1 MAGGWLVTTDTN
13 DQDGHVKTLT
23 RYARR
28 AASALAIGACAAE
41 LAHAQ
46 VSLASAPCRVAGLDE
61 QVRCATVEVPE
72 NRTTG
77 GGRTIP
83 LRIVILPSRAPATAP
98 RQALFYLVGGPGL
111 PATTLADLVAGAHA
125 TTRST
130 HDIVLVDQRGT
141 GGSNALDCAFYGT
154 AGDVATYLGD
164 QFPVDSV
171 HACAERLARGAD
183 VSQYTTAN
191 AADDLEDVRARL
203 GVPRIDLDASAYGTR
218 VALEYMRRH
227 PDRVRSVVLQ
237 GAVSEDVSL
246 PLTAA
251 RDAQRALDRVVADCT
266 SDPFCRT
273 SFPALRRELQTLVT
287 RLDRGPLP
295 VRVQHPRSTDSV
307 TVALTRGVFADRLRL
322 MLYSTRLSRRVPILI
337 HRAHEGD
344 WTPFVTLSYE
354 LSRVVYDQ
362 LDAGAHLGA
371 VCAEDMTEPIDTRDT
386 FLGDY
391 RARMYRQACAVW
403 PVSGMPRRRIPGP
416 IRTPTLLVTGAL
428 DPVTP
433 PRFAEAVARNM
444 PNATVLIV
452 PGMAHA
458 GAGRCVEEVVA
469 EFVVRGSMQG
479 VDASCVA
486 GIKPPP
492 FITR

>member
-1 MAGGWLVTTDTN
+1 VR
-13 DQDGHVKTLT
+13 TL
-23 RYARR
+23 ARGI
-28 AASALAIGACAAE
+28 ALCIAIGPCVAA

-46 VSLASAPCRVAGLDE
+46 LSSTPCRVAGLDE

-72 NRTTG
+72 HRATR

-83 LRIVILPSRAPATAP
+83 LRVVILPSRAPATAP

-111 PATTLADLVAGAHA
+111 PATTLADLIARAHA

-141 GGSNALDCAFYGT
+141 GGSSALRCTLYG
-154 AGDVATYLGD
+154 GDDDVATYLGD

-171 HACAERLARGAD
+171 RACAQRLARGAD
-183 VSQYTTAN
+183 LSEYTTAN

-203 GVPRIDLDASAYGTR
+203 GVARIDLDASAYGTR
-218 VALEYMRRH
+218 VALAYLRSH
-227 PDRVRSVVLQ
+227 TDRVRSLVLQ
-237 GAVSEDVSL
+237 GVVPEEMVV

-251 RDAQRALDRVVADCT
+251 RDAQRALDRVFGDCAA
-266 SDPFCRT
+266 DPFCRT
-273 SFPALRRELQTLVT
+273 SFPALRRELNTLLA
-287 RLDRGPLP
+287 RLDRGPLS

-307 TVALTRGVFADRLRL
+307 TVALTRGVVADRLRI
-322 MLYSTRLSRRVPILI
+322 MLYSTRLSRRIPIVI

-344 WTPFVTLSYE
+344 WTPFVALAYE
-354 LSRVVYDQ
+354 LSRVVFDQ
-362 LDAGAHLGA
+362 LDAGAHLSA
-371 VCAEDMTEPIDTRDT
+371 ACAEDMTEPLDARDT

-391 RARMYRQACAVW
+391 RARMYRQACAAW
-403 PVSGMPRRRIPGP
+403 PVAGMSHSRGP
-416 IRTPTLLVTGAL
+416 MPMRTPMLLVTGEL

-433 PRFAEAVARNM
+433 PSFAEAVAGRVH
-444 PNATVLIV
+444 NATSLIV

-458 GAGRCVEEVVA
+458 GVERCVEEVVA
-469 EFVVRGSMQG
+469 QFVVRGSMAG
-479 VDASCVA
+479 VDSSCVA
-486 GIKPPP
+486 EIKPPP